1 VKPLELD
8 EAPELEV
15 EPIKTR
21 RFDARIPREWTRV
34 ALAAM
39 LALAGLVFAGM
50 ILWRGLGLA
59 QSLDDLAKLAG
70 LVLSP
75 LFGVVGTVLGFYFGS
90 RERD

>member
-8 EAPELEV
+8 ETPELEV

-21 RFDARIPREWTRV
+21 RFDARVPREWTRV

-39 LALAGLVFAGM
+39 LALSVLVFAGT
-50 ILWRGLGLA
+50 ILWRGLNMV

-70 LVLSP
+70 LVFSP